1 MYYLSSVLTYFR
13 KKISLKDAHVPT
25 RSSVPSIP
33 YPSDNQYIEFTNTG
47 FDQDAAQT
55 TVPYIDIQEVVSEPM
70 VPLSGIGVYYKSR
83 DGYGGFL
90 APKII
95 TYDFTPYVQV
105 PTWELLNSKRPE

>member
-1 MYYLSSVLTYFR
+1 
-13 KKISLKDAHVPT
+13 VPT
-25 RSSVPSIP
+25 RSSDSSIP

-90 APKII
+90 APQII
-95 TYDFTPYVQV
+95 TYDFTL
-105 PTWELLNSKRPE
+105 TFKSGDKKLNENIK

>member
-13 KKISLKDAHVPT
+13 EKMSLKDAQVPT
-25 RSSVPSIP
+25 RSTVPSIP
-33 YPSDNQYIEFTNTG
+33 YPSDNQYIEFTSTG
-47 FDQDAAQT
+47 LDQDAAQT

-90 APKII
+90 APQII